1 MKSEEH
7 TDTGNKS
14 KHAGEDILHL
24 DQEASTAISRRKK
37 ESGMRSS

>member
-7 TDTGNKS
+7 TDTGNNKS
-14 KHAGEDILHL
+14 KHAGEDVSHL

-37 ESGMRSS
+37 ESGIR